1 MSDRHRFM
9 AVMPGDGPVSL
20 VEPLVAHSPDPARYR
35 PTRGLA
41 EAMDTAMLLGM
52 PLLLTGEP
60 GTGKT
65 QAARWLAHQLR
76 ARFVR
81 QDVKST
87 TTGRDLLYQF
97 DEVARFRE
105 ANRGESR
112 RLIDYVRFSAL
123 GEAIIR
129 TWGGAAP
136 LSPLRRGGAIER
148 EAFTTSLAKPM
159 LKSPPFGAASAPA
172 ADDPAVRPQTA
183 LLLPRDPDFA
193 AAAPEHCVVLIDEI
207 DKAPRDTPNDLL
219 AEFEALAF
227 DVPELGVRIA
237 ADTRWRPVV
246 IMTSNSERSLPEAFL
261 RRCLYFNIP
270 APDEQDMA
278 EIVGGLI
285 RDLPGTPLFRSAFAF
300 YDALR
305 REPTIRK
312 KPGTAEF
319 LAWNNALLRQAKRDP
334 NSPIAPQS
342 DADGQVRNTLICLAK
357 AGEDQAL
364 AERLFASGE
373 WQVATPHPTMA

>member
-1 MSDRHRFM
+1 MSERHKFM
-9 AVMPGDGPVSL
+9 AVTPGDGPVSL
-20 VEPLVAHSPDPARYR
+20 VEPLVAQSPDPARYK
-35 PTRGLA
+35 PARGLA

-65 QAARWLAHQLR
+65 QAARWLAHQLG

-105 ANRGESR
+105 ANRGQSR
-112 RLIDYVRFSAL
+112 KLIDYVRFSAL

-129 TWGGAAP
+129 TWGGAGP
-136 LSPLRRGGAIER
+136 LSPLRKGGAIER
-148 EAFTTSLAKPM
+148 DAFTDSLAKPV
-159 LKSPPFGAASAPA
+159 LTSPASGAPAALA
-172 ADDPAVRPQTA
+172 ADDPAARPQTA

-193 AAAPEHCVVLIDEI
+193 EAAPEHCVVLIDEI

-261 RRCLYFNIP
+261 RRCLFFNIP

-285 RDLPGTPLFRSAFAF
+285 RDLPGTPLFRSAFTF

-319 LAWNNALLRQAKRDP
+319 LAWNNALLRQARCDR

-342 DADGQVRNTLICLAK
+342 DADGKVRNTLICLAK

-373 WQVATPHPTMA
+373 WQPAASHPMIS